1 MGELP
6 KERVEPVPPFTSTRI
21 DCFGPF
27 KVNDR
32 CSEVKRWGVL
42 FTCLYSRAVHIEVI
56 EDVSTDTFIGAVH
69 CFMDIRGPVSI
80 LMRNNGTNFVEAR
93 NELKRQF
100 QDLCNDKQI
109 KFKIISPTA
118 SHQGGVWERQIRPIL
133 SVFNEILSHCGRFDT
148 HVENC
153 VLRGHEHSK
162 F

>member
-56 EDVSTDTFIGAVH
+56 EDVSTDAFIESLH
-69 CFMDIRGPVSI
+69 CFMAIRGPVSI
-80 LMRNNGTNFVEAR
+80 LMRNNGKTL
-93 NELKRQF
+93 LKPEM
-100 QDLCNDKQI
+100 N
-109 KFKIISPTA
+109 
-118 SHQGGVWERQIRPIL
+118 
-133 SVFNEILSHCGRFDT
+133 
-148 HVENC
+148 
-153 VLRGHEHSK
+153 
-162 F
+162 

>member
-1 MGELP
+1 ML
-6 KERVEPVPPFTSTRI
+6 
-21 DCFGPF
+21 
-27 KVNDR
+27 
-32 CSEVKRWGVL
+32 
-42 FTCLYSRAVHIEVI
+42 I
-56 EDVSTDTFIGAVH
+56 EDVSTDAFIGALR
-69 CFMDIRGPVSI
+69 CFMAIRGPVSI